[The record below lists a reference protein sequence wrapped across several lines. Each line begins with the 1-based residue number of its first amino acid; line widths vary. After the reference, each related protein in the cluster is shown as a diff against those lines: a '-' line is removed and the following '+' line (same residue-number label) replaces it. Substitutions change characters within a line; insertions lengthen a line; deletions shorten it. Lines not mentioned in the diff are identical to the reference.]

1 MRSLVVRGVN
11 CTQMENMAVAAT
23 QHPEDTLVGQFL
35 RKELAA
41 MLEAN
46 RRYLKKRGT
55 KRLVQLL
62 GNSFWKAPLRSALI
76 FEVLNDRAF
85 NAKVRSRSAAKA
97 LAASA

>member
-1 MRSLVVRGVN
+1 MRAVVVRGVN
-11 CTQMENMAVAAT
+11 CTQMENMAVAVT
-23 QHPEDTLVGQFL
+23 QHPENTLVGEFL
-35 RKELAA
+35 RKELAT

-46 RRYLKKRGT
+46 RKYLKKRGT

-85 NAKVRSRSAAKA
+85 NAKVKSRPVARAPMA
-97 LAASA
+97 VA